1 MTFYAL
7 LDVFRHNTSA
17 LVMII
22 AVVISAMSVVY
33 LKHLG
38 RAEFVTLH
46 KLEQQRDHLNEEW
59 GRLLL
64 EQSTW
69 ATPSRI
75 EQQAKRRLKMLVPAS
90 ESVVVIQQ

>member
-1 MTFYAL
+1 MSAYAL
-7 LDVFRHNTSA
+7 IELMRNHTSIFV
-17 LVMII
+17 LVI
-22 AVVISAMSVVY
+22 AVVMSAMSVVY

-75 EQQAKRRLKMLVPAS
+75 EQQAKQRLKMLVPS
-90 ESVVVIQQ
+90 PEMIVVIQQ